1 MTKIILTPV
10 LLAGITVVAMAQAP
24 APNDS
29 VTVSGTKE
37 EQAVARFVE
46 ASVTPTRMTGK
57 TARWETPICPA
68 MQGIKPEDAAAM
80 LLRLK
85 KNAADAGVRVNNK
98 KDCDSNI
105 EIIFTEYPHAVMD
118 QVKETQPD
126 LLGYFDSSAERDRL
140 ATVKR
145 PIQAWYRTATQDIRG
160 HSFVDGSRTT
170 DAPGRG
176 TTAVI
181 PCHNTSGNRQLQVR
195 NGVQL
200 FQAVPGSV
208 CVREFNYVK
217 TNTPGFAL
225 QDGLRSQFDHI
236 SIIVDTEK
244 VAKMK
249 ADAVTD
255 YISMVALAQLSS
267 VETCQG
273 LASITNILVTGCAQ
287 GADTL
292 TVNDLGYLRGV
303 YQSDPTLAPQTQK
316 NEIGRRM
323 LEAVAEK

>member
-1 MTKIILTPV
+1 MKIILTPV
-10 LLAGITVVAMAQAP
+10 LLAAITAVAMAQTP

-37 EQAVARFVE
+37 EQAVTRFVE

-68 MQGIKPEDAAAM
+68 MQGIKPEDAGAM
-80 LLRLK
+80 LKRFK
-85 KNAADAGVRVNNK
+85 RNAAEAGVRVSGK
-98 KDCDSNI
+98 QDCDANI
-105 EIIFTEYPHAVMD
+105 EIIFTEYPQAVMD

-126 LLGYFDSSAERDRL
+126 LLGYSDSSEERDRL

-145 PIQAWYRTATQDIRG
+145 PIQAWYRTATQDLRG
-160 HSFVDGSRTT
+160 HTFVDGSRTA
-170 DAPGRG
+170 DAGQG
-176 TTAVI
+176 LTAVL
-181 PCHNTSGNRQLQVR
+181 PCANTSQNKQLTTYNGMMVFQGVGVCTRQITY
-195 NGVQL
+195 
-200 FQAVPGSV
+200 AI
-208 CVREFNYVK
+208 K
-217 TNTPGFAL
+217 ANTPGFAL

-236 SIIVDTEK
+236 SIVVDTDR

-267 VETCQG
+267 LDTCQG
-273 LASITNILVTGCAQ
+273 LASITNALVAGCGQ
-287 GADTL
+287 SADTL
-292 TVNDLGYLRGV
+292 TVHDLGYLRGV
-303 YQSDPTLAPQTQK
+303 YRSDPTLTAQTQK

-323 LEAVAEK
+323 LQTVAGR

>member
-1 MTKIILTPV
+1 MSKHTIAAIFCLSATGA
-10 LLAGITVVAMAQAP
+10 LAQTP

-37 EQAVARFVE
+37 QQAVTRFVA

-80 LLRLK
+80 LARLK
-85 KNAADAGVRVNNK
+85 KNAADAGVRVNGK
-98 KDCDSNI
+98 KDCDANI
-105 EIIFTEYPHAVMD
+105 EIIFTEYPQGVMD
-118 QVKETQPD
+118 QVKESQPD
-126 LLGYFDSSAERDRL
+126 LLGYSDSSEERDRL

-160 HSFVDGSRTT
+160 QTFVDGSRTT
-170 DAPGRG
+170 DTGRG
-176 TTAVI
+176 VIAVL
-181 PCHNTSGNRQLQVR
+181 PCTYTSQNKRLTVA
-195 NGVQL
+195 NGMAV
-200 FQAVPGSV
+200 FQGVGT
-208 CVREFNYVK
+208 CTREVTYAIK
-217 TNTPGFAL
+217 ANTPGFAL

-236 SIIVDTEK
+236 SIVVDTEK

-267 VETCQG
+267 LETCQA
-273 LASITNILVTGCAQ
+273 LPSITNMLVAGCAES
-287 GADTL
+287 ADAL

-303 YQSDPTLAPQTQK
+303 YQSNPTLTAQTQK

-323 LEAVAEK
+323 LQAVAGK

>member
-1 MTKIILTPV
+1 MTKIMLTPV
-10 LLAGITVVAMAQAP
+10 LLAGITAVAMAQAP

-37 EQAVARFVE
+37 EQAVTRFVA

-68 MQGIKPEDAAAM
+68 MQGIKPEEAEAM
-80 LLRLK
+80 LKRLK
-85 KNAADAGVRVNNK
+85 QNAADAGVRVNGK
-98 KDCDSNI
+98 KDCDPNI
-105 EIIFTEYPHAVMD
+105 EIIFTEYPQGVMD
-118 QVKETQPD
+118 QVKESQPD
-126 LLGYFDSSAERDRL
+126 LLGYSDSSEERDRL

-145 PIQAWYRTATQDIRG
+145 PIQAWYRTATQDLRG
-160 HSFVDGSRTT
+160 HTFVDGSHTT
-170 DAPGRG
+170 DPGQG
-176 TTAVI
+176 VTAVL
-181 PCHNTSGNRQLQVR
+181 PCANTSQNKQLTTYNGMQVFSGVGICTRQITY
-195 NGVQL
+195 
-200 FQAVPGSV
+200 AI
-208 CVREFNYVK
+208 K
-217 TNTPGFAL
+217 ANTPGFAL

-236 SIIVDTEK
+236 SIVVDTQK

-267 VETCQG
+267 LETCQA
-273 LASITNILVTGCAQ
+273 LPSITNMLVAGCAQ
-287 GADTL
+287 SADTL

-303 YQSDPTLAPQTQK
+303 YQSNPTLAAQTQK

-323 LEAVAEK
+323 LQAVAGK

>member
-1 MTKIILTPV
+1 MMKIILMPV
-10 LLAGITVVAMAQAP
+10 LLAGVTAVAVAQTP

-29 VTVSGTKE
+29 VIVPGTKE
-37 EQAVARFVE
+37 EQAVTRFVE
-46 ASVTPTRMTGK
+46 ASVTPTRLTGK

-68 MQGIKPEDAAAM
+68 MQGIKPEDAAVM
-80 LLRLK
+80 LARLK
-85 KNAADAGVRVNNK
+85 KNAAEAGVRVNNR
-98 KDCDSNI
+98 KDCDPNI
-105 EIIFTEYPHAVMD
+105 EMIFTDQPQGVMD
-118 QVKETQPD
+118 QVKESQPD
-126 LLGYFDSSAERDRL
+126 LLGYFDSTGERDRL

-170 DAPGRG
+170 EVAARG

-181 PCHNTSGNRQLQVR
+181 PCHHTSGNRQLQFK

-200 FQAVPGSV
+200 FQAVPGSF
-208 CVREFNYVK
+208 CVREFDYVK
-217 TNTPGFAL
+217 TNTPGFKI

-236 SIIVDTEK
+236 AIVVDTEK

-267 VETCQG
+267 VESCQG
-273 LASITNILVTGCAQ
+273 LASITNMLVAGCAP
-287 GADTL
+287 GADAL

-303 YQSDPTLAPQTQK
+303 YQSDPTLGAQAQK

-323 LEAVAEK
+323 LQAVAGK